1 MGTWILWAAMLLLQN
16 ASFTL
21 VSRAR
26 NSSSILFHAAAA
38 VGSNGV
44 FILTQL
50 VALDKLMNVL
60 KNPTPKSV
68 SIIFLFYTF
77 FTVLG
82 SITMHHV
89 SMKYLEKGKRKVG
102 SN

>member
-1 MGTWILWAAMLLLQN
+1 MTWALWAVMLLLQN

-26 NSSSILFHAAAA
+26 NTGSIAFHAAAA

-50 VALDKLMNVL
+50 VALDKLITVL
-60 KNPTPKSV
+60 RHPTVWSV
-68 SIIFLFYTF
+68 IGIFAFYTF

-82 SITMHHV
+82 SITMHHI

-102 SN
+102 SG